1 MKLMFVYWAWADQG
15 SGNVIQGYTRAAKA
29 LGHEVVVYGP
39 PNAKIPLN
47 YSLDVASADAVI
59 FIFEWTTQLQYGDQ
73 LDLARLMASVPRSR
87 RVIIDGD
94 GHYNDLV
101 TVDGDYNHKDAAARA
116 QWVEC
121 CDALSDKIYQP
132 TLHPRRPNV
141 GSFLFYAYDPMWDV
155 PLDFSTKEFTM
166 LYVGHAK
173 FRWRP
178 MKRVLEAVEAAR
190 TRVGRIGLVGVG
202 WDQLPWWAGQMAIE
216 DSYASD
222 PQYLRHLDVEV
233 MPPVPF
239 GEVVGWMSKA
249 LFNPV
254 LMRPIFRHL
263 QFVTPRVFETP
274 AANTIPLFGFDPV
287 QVQEIYGESASDLVL
302 SADDVD
308 DKILDVIDRPD
319 HYAGIVK
326 GIREELSVR
335 HSHVARLRELIDIVE
350 NRPTEAGSFG
360 EGGRRQ
366 CG

>member
-15 SGNVIQGYTRAAKA
+15 SGNVIQGYTRAAQA

-39 PNAKIPLN
+39 PNPTIPLN
-47 YSLDVASADAVI
+47 YSLDVASVDAVV

-73 LDLARLMASVPRSR
+73 LDLVRLMGRVPRSR

-94 GHYNDLV
+94 GNYNDLI
-101 TVDGDYNHKDAAARA
+101 TVDGDYNHKDPSAHGRWIAF
-116 QWVEC
+116 
-121 CDALSDKIYQP
+121 CDTLADKIYQP

-141 GSFLFYAYDPMWDV
+141 GSFLFYAYDPSWDV
-155 PLDFSTKEFTM
+155 PLDFTTKEFTM

-178 MKRVLEAVEAAR
+178 MKRVLQAVEAAR
-190 TRVGRIGLVGVG
+190 TKVGRVGLVGVG
-202 WDQLPWWAGQMAIE
+202 WDQLPWWASEMAIE
-216 DSYASD
+216 DWYASD
-222 PQYLRHLDVEV
+222 PQYLQRLDVEV
-233 MPPVPF
+233 IPPVPF

-254 LMRPIFRHL
+254 LLRPIFRHL

-287 QVQEIYGESASDLVL
+287 QVKEIYGDAAADLALGSDAL
-302 SADDVD
+302 D

-319 HYAGIVK
+319 HYAGIVQ
-326 GIREELSVR
+326 GIRDELRVK
-335 HSHVARLRELIDIVE
+335 HSHVARLRELIGIIEDQ
-350 NRPTEAGSFG
+350 PAGTGSLG
-360 EGGRRQ
+360 KGN
-366 CG
+366 